1 MITGIIA
8 GSISAIVAALVSLPL
23 RSPDDI
29 LLNSATVAVGATIAG
44 VAGDGRGFSGDG
56 LLANRGN
63 RPLMFTM
70 LWAMGFALTALVA
83 VAGETQLDHF
93 LAFVLPLAAIVFP
106 LTGALTA
113 VLADTVI
120 VSRWWLAPAAVV
132 IALAVGISLS
142 GQGDQESGRLELP
155 PRAGIST
162 PFPMGD
168 IVAIVNPG

>member
-44 VAGDGRGFSGDG
+44 VAAGILWR

-70 LWAMGFALTALVA
+70 LWAMGLALTALVA

>member
-8 GSISAIVAALVSLPL
+8 GSISAIGAALVSLPL
-23 RSPDDI
+23 RSTDHI

-44 VAGDGRGFSGDG
+44 VAAGILWR

-83 VAGETQLDHF
+83 VAGETQVDHF

-120 VSRWWLAPAAVV
+120 VSRSWLAPAAVV
-132 IALAVGISLS
+132 IALAVGVSLS

-162 PFPMGD
+162 PFLMGD